1 MIDNRN
7 QVRKTIALKQVLC
20 YNILDTFYATKAR
33 LCASLGLMTLEDENV
48 NLIQQIMEVIDR

>member
-7 QVRKTIALKQVLC
+7 SMRKTLAPEQVLC
-20 YNILDTFYATKAR
+20 YNKLNIFCATKAR

-48 NLIQQIMEVIDR
+48 NLIQQIVEVIDR